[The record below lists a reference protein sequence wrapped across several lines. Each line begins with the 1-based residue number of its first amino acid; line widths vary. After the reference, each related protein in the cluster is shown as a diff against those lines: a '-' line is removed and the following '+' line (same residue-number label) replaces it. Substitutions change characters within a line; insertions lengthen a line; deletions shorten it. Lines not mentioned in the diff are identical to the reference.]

1 MFTLYL
7 EIFVPLLLLIVPGII
22 KLRSGWLLRRQIIQ
36 LLRYDIEITGTL
48 VRLLSRT
55 TNRGGKRF
63 FAEYSYSYAGTP
75 HTHIQRINE
84 EHYNAWYEGI
94 SLPVLI
100 LPENPKIAYLAEEHF
115 VREWHNPFLYGYW
128 SLVGGIFALIVN
140 VVFFFFPKN
149 IYGVWGIVL
158 PCSSVS
164 CLLFVFF
171 VGVLVVRSLKI
182 SESV

>member
-1 MFTLYL
+1 MFTLYV
-7 EIFVPLLLLIVPGII
+7 EMFIALLLFIVHGII
-22 KLRSGWLLRRQIIQ
+22 KLRSGWLLRREIIQ
-36 LLRYDIEITGTL
+36 LLRYQIEMTGTL
-48 VRLLSRT
+48 VRLVSRK

-75 HTHIQRINE
+75 HAHIQRINE

-128 SLVGGIFALIVN
+128 PLVGVIFFLIA
-140 VVFFFFPKN
+140 FFFFPKKF
-149 IYGVWGIVL
+149 YGVVATFLPALSVTCVVL
-158 PCSSVS
+158 C
-164 CLLFVFF
+164 CF
-171 VGVLVVRSLKI
+171 
-182 SESV
+182 